1 MPSMRYYPFHHGN
14 KHFLL
19 GYTIL
24 THMIK
29 IIPSPIGIMVEPFA
43 PFNSFAF
50 NFEVMSGV
58 SIPPKFP
65 RTSTSLRFCWLCLK
79 IHEWFIYSIKV
90 TENLHLAPTTVG
102 VMRDLLKPFSS
113 FYFGLE
119 SMSGVSFMLLLH
131 ALEHIHVTR

>member
-29 IIPSPIGIMVEPFA
+29 LIPSLIGNMVEPFA

-50 NFEVMSGV
+50 IFEVMSGV
-58 SIPPKFP
+58 SIPPKLP
-65 RTSTSLRFCWLCLK
+65 RNSTGPSCCWICLK
-79 IHEWFIYSIKV
+79 IHEWVIYSIKV
-90 TENLHLAPTTVG
+90 TENLHLAPTTIG
-102 VMRDLLKPFSS
+102 VMRDLLTPFSS
-113 FYFGLE
+113 VSFGLE
-119 SMSGVSFMLLLH
+119 ATSGVSFLLLLH
-131 ALEHIHVTR
+131 ALEHIHVTW